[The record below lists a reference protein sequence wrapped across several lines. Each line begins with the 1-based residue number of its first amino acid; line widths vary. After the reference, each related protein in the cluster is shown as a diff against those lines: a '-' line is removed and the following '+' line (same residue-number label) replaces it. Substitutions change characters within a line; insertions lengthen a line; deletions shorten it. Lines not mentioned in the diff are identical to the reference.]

1 MGSEMCIRDS
11 PLTLIGVSN
20 MPNTTTSRQLAR
32 IRAQYDAQQARIA
45 GRRRAQ
51 IAHLIDSPIAHFS
64 GVRQDVLVQLRANRD
79 AFTAQEAGLNKPVTT
94 VSNSQFFFPRNA
106 PQVGSLVEHEL
117 FGLGMVE
124 GKPFAAA
131 NAGMAL
137 AVFFDEV
144 DRTAIVFADEL
155 EMLDGDLVGDSI
167 DHDASIASK
176 AAKARVDEGRAQA
189 AAPKYDADVTEDEE
203 DADDA
208 AFAEFLA
215 SGEFDMD

>member
-1 MGSEMCIRDS
+1 MKETQSLNLFNPSFGEY
-11 PLTLIGVSN
+11 N

-32 IRAQYDAQQARIA
+32 IRAQYDAQQAA
-45 GRRRAQ
+45 LNARRYEGLK
-51 IAHLIDSPIAHFS
+51 HLIESPIAHFS

-79 AFTAQEAGLNKPVTT
+79 AFTDADAGINKPITT
-94 VSNSQFFFPRNA
+94 VSNAQFFFPRNA

-155 EMLDGDLVGDSI
+155 EMLDGDLVGDSA
-167 DHDASIASK
+167 DQDASIASK
-176 AAKARVDEGRAQA
+176 AAKARIDEGRVQA
-189 AAPKYDADVTEDEE
+189 AAPKYEAAADEDAE

>member
-1 MGSEMCIRDS
+1 
-11 PLTLIGVSN
+11 

-32 IRAQYDAQQARIA
+32 IRAQYDAQQAA
-45 GRRRAQ
+45 LNARRYEGLK
-51 IAHLIDSPIAHFS
+51 HLIESPIAHFS

-79 AFTAQEAGLNKPVTT
+79 AFTAQDAGLNMPVTT
-94 VSNSQFFFPRNA
+94 VSNAQFFFPRNA

-155 EMLDGDLVGDSI
+155 EMLDGDLVGDSA

-176 AAKARVDEGRAQA
+176 AAKARIDEGRVQA
-189 AAPKYDADVTEDEE
+189 AAPKYEAAADEDAE

>member
-1 MGSEMCIRDS
+1 
-11 PLTLIGVSN
+11 

-32 IRAQYDAQQARIA
+32 IRAQYDAQQAA
-45 GRRRAQ
+45 LNARRYEGLK
-51 IAHLIDSPIAHFS
+51 HLIESPIAHFS

-79 AFTAQEAGLNKPVTT
+79 AFTDADAGINKPVTT

-155 EMLDGDLVGDSI
+155 EMLDGDLVGDSA

-176 AAKARVDEGRAQA
+176 AAKARIDEGRVQA
-189 AAPKYDADVTEDEE
+189 AAPKYEAAADEDAE

>member
-1 MGSEMCIRDS
+1 
-11 PLTLIGVSN
+11 
-20 MPNTTTSRQLAR
+20 MPNSTTSRQLAR
-32 IRAQYDAQQARIA
+32 IRAQYDAQQAA
-45 GRRRAQ
+45 LNARRYEGLK
-51 IAHLIDSPIAHFS
+51 HLIESPIAHFS

-79 AFTAQEAGLNKPVTT
+79 AFTAQDTGLNMPVTT

-137 AVFFDEV
+137 AVCFDEV

-155 EMLDGDLVGDSI
+155 EMLDGDLVGDSA
-167 DHDASIASK
+167 DHDGSIASK
-176 AAKARVDEGRAQA
+176 AAKARIDEGRVQA
-189 AAPKYDADVTEDEE
+189 AAPKYEAAADEDAE

>member
-1 MGSEMCIRDS
+1 
-11 PLTLIGVSN
+11 
-20 MPNTTTSRQLAR
+20 MPNSTTSRQLAR
-32 IRAQYDAQQARIA
+32 IRAQYDAQQAA
-45 GRRRAQ
+45 LNARRYEGLK
-51 IAHLIDSPIAHFS
+51 HLIESPIAHFS

-79 AFTAQEAGLNKPVTT
+79 AFTAQDTGLNMPVTT

-155 EMLDGDLVGDSI
+155 EMLDGDLVGDSA

-176 AAKARVDEGRAQA
+176 AAKARIDEGRVQA
-189 AAPKYDADVTEDEE
+189 AAPKYEAAADEDAE

>member
-1 MGSEMCIRDS
+1 
-11 PLTLIGVSN
+11 
-20 MPNTTTSRQLAR
+20 MPNSTTSRQLAR
-32 IRAQYDAQQARIA
+32 IRAQYDAQQAA
-45 GRRRAQ
+45 LNARRYEGLK
-51 IAHLIDSPIAHFS
+51 HLIESPVAHFS

-79 AFTAQEAGLNKPVTT
+79 AFTAADAGLNMPVTT

-137 AVFFDEV
+137 AVFFDEI

-155 EMLDGDLVGDSI
+155 EMLDGDLVGDSA

-176 AAKARVDEGRAQA
+176 AAKARISEGRVQA
-189 AAPKYDADVTEDEE
+189 AAPKYDAPADEDAE

-208 AFAEFLA
+208 AFAEFMA
-215 SGEFDMD
+215 SEFDVD

>member
-1 MGSEMCIRDS
+1 MKETQSLNLLNPS
-11 PLTLIGVSN
+11 FGVFN

-32 IRAQYDAQQARIA
+32 IRAQYDAQQAA
-45 GRRRAQ
+45 LNARRYEGLK
-51 IAHLIDSPIAHFS
+51 HLIESPIAHFS

-79 AFTAQEAGLNKPVTT
+79 VFTAQDAGLNMPVTT

-155 EMLDGDLVGDSI
+155 EMLDGDLVGDSA
-167 DHDASIASK
+167 DQDASIASK
-176 AAKARVDEGRAQA
+176 AAKARIDEGRVQA
-189 AAPKYDADVTEDEE
+189 AAPKYEAAADEDAE

-215 SGEFDMD
+215 SGEFDED

>member
-1 MGSEMCIRDS
+1 
-11 PLTLIGVSN
+11 

-32 IRAQYDAQQARIA
+32 IRAQYDAQQAA
-45 GRRRAQ
+45 LNARRYEGLK
-51 IAHLIDSPIAHFS
+51 HLIESPIAHFS

-79 AFTAQEAGLNKPVTT
+79 AFTAQDAGLNMPVTT
-94 VSNSQFFFPRNA
+94 VSNAQFFFPRNA

-155 EMLDGDLVGDSI
+155 EMLDGDLVGDSA
-167 DHDASIASK
+167 DQDASIASK
-176 AAKARVDEGRAQA
+176 AAKARIDEGRVQA
-189 AAPKYDADVTEDEE
+189 AAPKYEAAADEDAE

>member
-1 MGSEMCIRDS
+1 
-11 PLTLIGVSN
+11 
-20 MPNTTTSRQLAR
+20 MPNSTTSRQLAR
-32 IRAQYDAQQARIA
+32 IRAQYDAQQAA
-45 GRRRAQ
+45 LNARRYEGLK
-51 IAHLIDSPIAHFS
+51 HLIESPIAHFS

-79 AFTAQEAGLNKPVTT
+79 AFTAQDTGLNMPVTT

-137 AVFFDEV
+137 AVFFDEI
-144 DRTAIVFADEL
+144 DRTAIIFADEL
-155 EMLDGDLVGDSI
+155 EMLDGDLVGDSA
-167 DHDASIASK
+167 DQDASIASK
-176 AAKARVDEGRAQA
+176 AAKARIDEGRVQA
-189 AAPKYDADVTEDEE
+189 AAPKYEAAADEDAE

>member
-1 MGSEMCIRDS
+1 
-11 PLTLIGVSN
+11 
-20 MPNTTTSRQLAR
+20 MPNSTTSRQLAR
-32 IRAQYDAQQARIA
+32 IRAQYDAQQAA
-45 GRRRAQ
+45 LNARRYEGLK
-51 IAHLIDSPIAHFS
+51 HLIESPIAHFS

-79 AFTAQEAGLNKPVTT
+79 AFTAQDTGLNMPVTT

-137 AVFFDEV
+137 AVFFDEI
-144 DRTAIVFADEL
+144 DRTAIIFADEL
-155 EMLDGDLVGDSI
+155 EMLDGDLVGDSA
-167 DHDASIASK
+167 DQDASIASK
-176 AAKARVDEGRAQA
+176 AAKARIDEGRVQA
-189 AAPKYDADVTEDEE
+189 AAPKYDTVADEDAE

>member
-1 MGSEMCIRDS
+1 
-11 PLTLIGVSN
+11 

-32 IRAQYDAQQARIA
+32 IRAQYDAQQAA
-45 GRRRAQ
+45 LNARRYEGLK
-51 IAHLIDSPIAHFS
+51 HLIESPIAHFS

-79 AFTAQEAGLNKPVTT
+79 AFTAQDDGLNMPITT

-155 EMLDGDLVGDSI
+155 EMLDGDLVGDSA
-167 DHDASIASK
+167 DHDGSIASK
-176 AAKARVDEGRAQA
+176 AAKARIDEGRVQA
-189 AAPKYDADVTEDEE
+189 AAPKYEAADEDAE

>member
-1 MGSEMCIRDS
+1 
-11 PLTLIGVSN
+11 

-32 IRAQYDAQQARIA
+32 IRAQYDAQQAA
-45 GRRRAQ
+45 LNARRYEGLK
-51 IAHLIDSPIAHFS
+51 HLIESPIAHFS

-79 AFTAQEAGLNKPVTT
+79 AFTAQDAGLNMPVST

-155 EMLDGDLVGDSI
+155 EMLDGDLVGDSA

-176 AAKARVDEGRAQA
+176 AAKARIDEGRVQA
-189 AAPKYDADVTEDEE
+189 AAPKYEAADEDAE

-208 AFAEFLA
+208 AFAEFMA
-215 SGEFDMD
+215 SEFDVD

>member
-1 MGSEMCIRDS
+1 
-11 PLTLIGVSN
+11 

-32 IRAQYDAQQARIA
+32 IRAQYDAQQAA
-45 GRRRAQ
+45 LNARRYEGLK
-51 IAHLIDSPIAHFS
+51 HLIESPIAHFS

-79 AFTAQEAGLNKPVTT
+79 AFTAQDAGLNMPVTT
-94 VSNSQFFFPRNA
+94 VSNAQFFFPRNA

-155 EMLDGDLVGDSI
+155 EMLDGDLVGDSA
-167 DHDASIASK
+167 DEDASIASK

-189 AAPKYDADVTEDEE
+189 AAPKYDTDVTEDEE

-215 SGEFDMD
+215 SGEFDED

>member
-1 MGSEMCIRDS
+1 MKETQSLNLLNPS
-11 PLTLIGVSN
+11 FGVFN

-32 IRAQYDAQQARIA
+32 IRAQYDAQQAA
-45 GRRRAQ
+45 LNARRYEGLK
-51 IAHLIDSPIAHFS
+51 HLIESPIAHFS

-79 AFTAQEAGLNKPVTT
+79 VFTAQDAGLNMPVTT

-144 DRTAIVFADEL
+144 NRTAIVFADEL
-155 EMLDGDLVGDSI
+155 EMLDGDLVGDSA
-167 DHDASIASK
+167 DEDASIASK
-176 AAKARVDEGRAQA
+176 AAKARIDEGRVQA
-189 AAPKYDADVTEDEE
+189 AAPKYEAAADEDAE

-208 AFAEFLA
+208 AFAEFMA
-215 SGEFDMD
+215 NEFDMD

>member
-1 MGSEMCIRDS
+1 
-11 PLTLIGVSN
+11 

-32 IRAQYDAQQARIA
+32 IRAQYDAQQAA
-45 GRRRAQ
+45 LNARRYEGLK
-51 IAHLIDSPIAHFS
+51 HLIESPIAHFS

-79 AFTAQEAGLNKPVTT
+79 AFTAQDAGFNQPVTT
-94 VSNSQFFFPRNA
+94 VSNAQFFFPRNA

-155 EMLDGDLVGDSI
+155 EMLDGDLVGDSA
-167 DHDASIASK
+167 DHDGSIASK

>member
-1 MGSEMCIRDS
+1 
-11 PLTLIGVSN
+11 
-20 MPNTTTSRQLAR
+20 MPNSTTSRQLAR
-32 IRAQYDAQQARIA
+32 IRAQYDAQQAA
-45 GRRRAQ
+45 LNARRYEGLK
-51 IAHLIDSPIAHFS
+51 HLIESPVAHFS

-79 AFTAQEAGLNKPVTT
+79 AFTAQDAGLNMPVTT

-137 AVFFDEV
+137 AVFFDEI

-155 EMLDGDLVGDSI
+155 EMLDGDLVGDSA

-176 AAKARVDEGRAQA
+176 AAKARISEGRVQA
-189 AAPKYDADVTEDEE
+189 AAPKYEAAADEDAE

>member
-1 MGSEMCIRDS
+1 
-11 PLTLIGVSN
+11 
-20 MPNTTTSRQLAR
+20 MPNSTTSRQLAR
-32 IRAQYDAQQARIA
+32 IRAQYDAQQAA
-45 GRRRAQ
+45 LNARRYEGLK
-51 IAHLIDSPIAHFS
+51 HLFESPIAHFS

-79 AFTAQEAGLNKPVTT
+79 AFTAQDAGVNKPVTT

-106 PQVGSLVEHEL
+106 PQVGSLVEHTL

-137 AVFFDEV
+137 AVFFDEI
-144 DRTAIVFADEL
+144 DRTAIIFADEL
-155 EMLDGDLVGDSI
+155 EMLDGDLVGDSA

-176 AAKARVDEGRAQA
+176 AAKARIDEGRVQA
-189 AAPKYDADVTEDEE
+189 AAPKYDTVADEDAE

-208 AFAEFLA
+208 AFAEFMA
-215 SGEFDMD
+215 SEFDMD

>member
-1 MGSEMCIRDS
+1 
-11 PLTLIGVSN
+11 
-20 MPNTTTSRQLAR
+20 MPNTTTSRHLAR
-32 IRAQYDAQQARIA
+32 IRAQYDAQQAA
-45 GRRRAQ
+45 LNARRYEGLK
-51 IAHLIDSPIAHFS
+51 HLIESPIAHFS

-79 AFTAQEAGLNKPVTT
+79 AFTAQDAGLNMPVST

-155 EMLDGDLVGDSI
+155 EMLDGDLVGDSA

-176 AAKARVDEGRAQA
+176 AAKARIDEGRVQA
-189 AAPKYDADVTEDEE
+189 AAPKYEAAADEDAE

>member
-1 MGSEMCIRDS
+1 
-11 PLTLIGVSN
+11 

-32 IRAQYDAQQARIA
+32 IRAQYDAQQAA
-45 GRRRAQ
+45 LNARRYEGLK
-51 IAHLIDSPIAHFS
+51 HLIESPIAHFS

-79 AFTAQEAGLNKPVTT
+79 AFTDADAGINKPVST

-137 AVFFDEV
+137 AVFFDEI
-144 DRTAIVFADEL
+144 DRTAIIFADEL
-155 EMLDGDLVGDSI
+155 EMLDGDLVGDSA

-176 AAKARVDEGRAQA
+176 AAKARIDEGRVQA
-189 AAPKYDADVTEDEE
+189 AAPKYEAAADEDAE

-208 AFAEFLA
+208 AFAEFMA
-215 SGEFDMD
+215 NEFDMD

>member
-1 MGSEMCIRDS
+1 
-11 PLTLIGVSN
+11 

-32 IRAQYDAQQARIA
+32 IRAQYDAQQAA
-45 GRRRAQ
+45 LNARRYEGLK
-51 IAHLIDSPIAHFS
+51 HLIESPIAHFS

-79 AFTAQEAGLNKPVTT
+79 VFTAQDAGLNMPVTT

-144 DRTAIVFADEL
+144 NRTAIVFADEL
-155 EMLDGDLVGDSI
+155 EMLDGDLVGDSA
-167 DHDASIASK
+167 DEDASIASK
-176 AAKARVDEGRAQA
+176 AAKARIDEGRVQA
-189 AAPKYDADVTEDEE
+189 AAPKYEAAADEDEE